1 MTISAIFFKQVDLVN
16 IKIEDPTGHFSNSYS
31 FSSSNGNHL
40 ERFVIPIGDT
50 YTVTVTTPDRTDI
63 PIIFVTNSCQITKN
77 ECQGT
82 MGTTQQ
88 SVDLIIGRP
97 PV

>member
-1 MTISAIFFKQVDLVN
+1 MTISATFFKQVDLVN

-31 FSSSNGNHL
+31 FSSSNADKIQ
-40 ERFVIPIGDT
+40 RFVIPIGDT

-63 PIIFVTNSCQITKN
+63 PISFVTNSCQLTKN
-77 ECQGT
+77 VCQGT
-82 MGTTQQ
+82 MENTQQ
-88 SVDLIIGRP
+88 SVAVIIGRP